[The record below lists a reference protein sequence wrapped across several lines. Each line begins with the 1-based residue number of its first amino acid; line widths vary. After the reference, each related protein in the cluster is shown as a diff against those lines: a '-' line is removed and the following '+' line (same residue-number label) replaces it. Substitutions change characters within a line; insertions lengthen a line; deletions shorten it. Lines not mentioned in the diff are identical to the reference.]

1 MVKIRRAHDADDPN
15 DQMSPS
21 VKCLMGGCLNS
32 ALCGFCFCFLLF
44 VVVAELNVR
53 TSPSINK
60 TQKTASIPFPTPG
73 ANPGRDG
80 LATKDLKIGSK
91 NIMSLNY
98 YEYLLNCE
106 APGGTMKGA
115 IIIRNEPRRIQS
127 KVE

>member
-1 MVKIRRAHDADDPN
+1 MFNGRMFELSPLFFLFLFFTICRRGRIECTNITIHKKN
-15 DQMSPS
+15 SKNS
-21 VKCLMGGCLNS
+21 VDS
-32 ALCGFCFCFLLF
+32 
-44 VVVAELNVR
+44 
-53 TSPSINK
+53 
-60 TQKTASIPFPTPG
+60 FPTPG

-80 LATKDLKIGSK
+80 LATKDVKIGSK